1 MCALY
6 HHGVPG
12 GPGRP
17 GGPGENMG
25 DVRSFS
31 RVICSW
37 TAALFDST
45 VILNQDAGNSDWGQR
60 EISKHLKS
68 RSIKSTIYDPFS
80 ITLKSGEGNW
90 TTGQTFRKHV
100 PAPRAKCRPWR
111 TLSDLFGTSPDFD
124 SPAGICCAAGAHRS
138 RTMCTRI
145 QKTYARIR
153 AHASVYTSGRFR
165 VQLLISEHYA
175 WAQLWPSAPESD
187 PNIWPAH
194 TCNSIASLLLCTSSI
209 FIRSSLCNKYKAAGA
224 PRQHS
229 WRP

>member
-6 HHGVPG
+6 HHGIPG

-17 GGPGENMG
+17 GGPVENMG

-31 RVICSW
+31 RVVCWW
-37 TAALFDST
+37 TPALFDST

-68 RSIKSTIYDPFS
+68 WSTVSTTYDPLS
-80 ITLKSGEGNW
+80 ITLKSGGGNG
-90 TTGQTFRKHV
+90 TTGRTFRKHI
-100 PAPRAKCRPWR
+100 PAPRAMRHPWR
-111 TLSDLFGTSPDFD
+111 KLSDLFGTSPDFD

-138 RTMCTRI
+138 KPMCTHI
-145 QKTYARIR
+145 QKTCAHIR
-153 AHASVYTSGRFR
+153 AHTTVHTSGRFR

-194 TCNSIASLLLCTSSI
+194 TCNSIASLLLCISSI

-224 PRQHS
+224 P
-229 WRP
+229 

>member
-37 TAALFDST
+37 TPALFDST

-68 RSIKSTIYDPFS
+68 WSIESTTCDPS
-80 ITLKSGEGNW
+80 SVTLKSGEGNW
-90 TTGQTFRKHV
+90 TTGRTFRKRI

-111 TLSDLFGTSPDFD
+111 KLSDLFGTSPDFD
-124 SPAGICCAAGAHRS
+124 SPAGICCAAGADRS
-138 RTMCTRI
+138 RPMCTHPKNI
-145 QKTYARIR
+145 CPHMCARIR
-153 AHASVYTSGRFR
+153 VHLGEVQSSAADQWALCMSTAVTLGAR
-165 VQLLISEHYA
+165 V
-175 WAQLWPSAPESD
+175 WP
-187 PNIWPAH
+187 
-194 TCNSIASLLLCTSSI
+194 
-209 FIRSSLCNKYKAAGA
+209 
-224 PRQHS
+224 Q
-229 WRP
+229 